1 MGSGPRRDG
10 SRSRSRPRKVA
21 HVSDLH
27 FGATDPAS
35 VAALAQDLLQERVG
49 LVVVSGDLTQRAR
62 TKQFVEARRFL
73 DGLGIPWTAVPG
85 NHDIPLFDVIRRAVH
100 PFGRY
105 RRLVHPEVEPVY
117 MDDEVATL
125 GLNTVQ
131 PGLWKEGAVRRSS
144 LRRLRRWS
152 VEAGDRARIVFAHHP
167 FTRPA
172 ASKDGLVGRWR
183 ESVKFMEE
191 AGVDLV
197 LTGHQHLFGHSE
209 TREHTIGG
217 PHRLIVV
224 RAGTSTSHRRRGE
237 PNGYNLLHI
246 DRDRI
251 SVEAR
256 SFQDG
261 RFIRSSLHDYRRIVG
276 QEPGKKVPDLDVLQ
290 EG

>member
-1 MGSGPRRDG
+1 MPAD
-10 SRSRSRPRKVA
+10 SRKASTSRKVA

-27 FGATDPAS
+27 FGTTDPAA
-35 VAALAQDLLQERVG
+35 VEALAQDLRDQG
-49 LVVVSGDLTQRAR
+49 ADLVVVSGDLTQRAR
-62 TKQFVEARRFL
+62 QWQFVEARRFL

-85 NHDIPLFDVIRRAVH
+85 NHDIPLFNVVRRAIH

-105 RRLVHPEVEPVY
+105 RQFLHAELEPVS

-125 GLNTVQ
+125 GMNTVQ

-152 VEAGDRARIVFAHHP
+152 AEAGHRARIVFAHHP
-167 FTRPA
+167 FTRPP
-172 ASKDGLVGRWR
+172 ASKEGLVRHWR
-183 ESVKFMEE
+183 ESVQVMED

-224 RAGTSTSHRRRGE
+224 RASTSTSRRRRGE

-246 DRDRI
+246 HRDRI
-251 SVEAR
+251 SVEGR
-256 SFQDG
+256 SFQNG
-261 RFIRSSLHDYRRIVG
+261 GFARSTLHDYRRIIG
-276 QEPGKKVPDLDVLQ
+276 QQPGQPVPDLDALQ
-290 EG
+290 KEQG